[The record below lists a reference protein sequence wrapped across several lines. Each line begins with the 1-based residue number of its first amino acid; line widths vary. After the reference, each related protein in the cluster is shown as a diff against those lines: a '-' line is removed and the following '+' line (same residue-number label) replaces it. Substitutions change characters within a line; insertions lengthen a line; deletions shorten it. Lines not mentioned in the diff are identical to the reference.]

1 MQLNS
6 YLVESSCIKLYQL
19 SISYEDGMN
28 RITRVWYQ
36 IQHID
41 SAGITFSQG
50 QILLEQKYAAS
61 TESQSHSPGILESH
75 IWIAANYHGFLMF
88 ACAAA
93 RRAIGTRN
101 GEQLT

>member
-1 MQLNS
+1 
-6 YLVESSCIKLYQL
+6 
-19 SISYEDGMN
+19 MN

-61 TESQSHSPGILESH
+61 TESRSHSPGILESH
-75 IWIAANYHGFLMF
+75 I
-88 ACAAA
+88 
-93 RRAIGTRN
+93 
-101 GEQLT
+101 

>member
-1 MQLNS
+1 
-6 YLVESSCIKLYQL
+6 
-19 SISYEDGMN
+19 MN

-61 TESQSHSPGILESH
+61 TESR
-75 IWIAANYHGFLMF
+75 
-88 ACAAA
+88 AAA
-93 RRAIGTRN
+93 RDSRITYLNYRN
-101 GEQLT
+101 LSRILNVCLCCCQTCDRHAER

>member
-1 MQLNS
+1 
-6 YLVESSCIKLYQL
+6 
-19 SISYEDGMN
+19 MN

-61 TESQSHSPGILESH
+61 TESRSYSPGILESH
-75 IWIAANYHGFLMF
+75 I
-88 ACAAA
+88 
-93 RRAIGTRN
+93 
-101 GEQLT
+101 